1 MKTELHTEWTV
12 ADVCKGFV
20 YNEQEMRGLYG
31 LNGQLTIQPEYQR
44 HYIYNDGKRD
54 VAVVNSLLKGYP
66 IGLIYFNCTSDGRYE
81 VLDGQQRITSF
92 GRFVTNKFAITDTHG
107 NMQYF
112 SGLPRSSASVFSI
125 RSCSSTRA
133 RGKSMR
139 LRSGFGPST
148 PRACR
153 SMPRSF

>member
-44 HYIYNDGKRD
+44 HYIYDDGKRD
-54 VAVVNSLLKGYP
+54 VAVVGSLLKGYP
-66 IGLIYFNCTSDGRYE
+66 IGLIYFNRAADGRYE

-92 GRFVTNKFAITDTHG
+92 GRFVTNKFAIED
-107 NMQYF
+107 
-112 SGLPRSSASVFSI
+112 A
-125 RSCSSTRA
+125 
-133 RGKSMR
+133 
-139 LRSGFGPST
+139 
-148 PRACR
+148 
-153 SMPRSF
+153 